1 MAKPAALAK
10 VALVASPRTSPA
22 HPVRRARPLG
32 SGASVTAIATHSTP
46 ARRPAPFVKWVG
58 GKGRLLA
65 QLAPLLPAGVERLR
79 HVEPFV
85 GGGALF
91 FARAPERA
99 LLADV
104 NPDLVGTY
112 TAIRDE
118 VEVVLR
124 HLASRAA
131 LPHDSDAFYGV
142 RERYNRGGQSRAERA
157 AMFVY
162 LNKTCFNGLH
172 RVNRSGE
179 FNVPFGRYKNP
190 RILDADGL
198 RVASRALAAAEIVND
213 SFEGLLR
220 HARPGDFVYFDPPYE
235 PVSRTASFTGYAQD
249 GFSQDDQARLRDV
262 FAELD
267 RRGCKLM
274 LSNSDVPF
282 IRELY
287 ARWNVDVVQCPRAIN
302 CDPKGRGKVPEVVVR
317 NYR

>member
-1 MAKPAALAK
+1 MAKSAALAQ
-10 VALVASPRTSPA
+10 VETLSRTSPA
-22 HPVRRARPLG
+22 ERTRRARPLG
-32 SGASVTAIATHSTP
+32 RGTSALTP

-58 GKGRLLA
+58 GKGRLLT
-65 QLAPLLPAGVERLR
+65 QLDPLLPAGVERMR

-118 VEVVLR
+118 VDVVIR
-124 HLASRAA
+124 HLTKLAA
-131 LPHDSDAFYGV
+131 MPHESEAFYGV

-190 RILDADGL
+190 RILDSDGL
-198 RVASRALAAAEIVND
+198 RIASHALGAAEIVND
-213 SFEGLLR
+213 SFEALLR
-220 HARPGDFVYFDPPYE
+220 HAKPGDFVYFDPPYE
-235 PVSRTASFTGYAQD
+235 PVSRTASFTGYARE
-249 GFSQDDQARLRDV
+249 GFSQDDQTRLRDV

-274 LSNSDVPF
+274 LSNNDVPF

-287 ARWNVDVVQCPRAIN
+287 DRWNVDVVQCPRAIN
-302 CDPKGRGKVPEVVVR
+302 CDPNGRGKVPEVVVR